1 MATILDRIQKVSEIE
16 HSPFHV
22 CIYGEPKSGKS
33 VLAAMFPG
41 AFLIDCDKT
50 GHKSLRNHPETRDV
64 PVFIPNTIQET
75 YDMVREIRNNKIPG
89 VQTVILDTISEFNK
103 NSLTERLRTD
113 LAKPNSKRERWD
125 YWMSDYKP
133 NTEICRELI
142 LELRD
147 LKVNTIILAHE
158 QTRIDKDTEAKEIGP
173 SLPPAALVSLEATQ
187 DLIGYLTVRVSNDG
201 TTKRKLRVMRN
212 SIIMAGT
219 RFKVDKPEIEE
230 PTAEKLL
237 KLFTFEKE
245 TTNAS

>member
-1 MATILDRIQKVSEIE
+1 MGILDRIQPVNQIE
-16 HSPFHV
+16 HDPWHI
-22 CIYGEPKSGKS
+22 CIYSEPKAGKT
-33 VLAAMFPG
+33 VLACQFPG
-41 AFLIDCDKT
+41 AFLINCDKT
-50 GHKSLRNHPETRDV
+50 GHKSLRNHPETRNV
-64 PVFIPNTIQET
+64 PVFTPNTIAET
-75 YDMVREIRNNKIPG
+75 YEIVREIRNGKIPN
-89 VQTVILDTISEFNK
+89 VQTVVLDTISEFNK
-103 NSLTERLRTD
+103 NSLTEKLRTE
-113 LAKPNSKRERWD
+113 LAKPNTKRERFD

-133 NTEICRELI
+133 NTEITRELI